1 MAMWRLRD
9 RLDPHQIK
17 DTWYALSGSTRLVW
31 VASLG
36 LVAAALVSSVTS
48 CSNAYSVRAR
58 TAIVVVEPSCS
69 RSIVWDLPPGRFA
82 ATSAD
87 APPPLDPGAAS
98 VDSPP
103 RLASV
108 RLAAGSRA
116 RIERVGD
123 GELSIRFERSPQFGN
138 CASADSVVA
147 VQIHGLDEPRLPA
160 QALTVRKGKGEVDH
174 IVYRSAAGA
183 SEFVLPLE
191 GRIIAGTELQ
201 HGAGWQDSGP
211 PALLDNAEVQVRSLE
226 GATGHSV
233 GLREERVDIGGIVD
247 SMPCFALGPSLVD
260 RVRLLGQ
267 SPSLA
272 IDRGAH
278 RNEACAR
285 ALTAPALGL
294 VRAHRE
300 GGMESQMHVVAQHL
314 GVTAHQGQTREFGVP
329 LWQSLTHSHLVQ
341 AIVVFV
347 ILLGG
352 ADAAITMLYKIYAP
366 NTDEERKAG
375 RRSSLRGPSQV
386 GREPP
391 RSNAE

>member
-1 MAMWRLRD
+1 M
-9 RLDPHQIK
+9 
-17 DTWYALSGSTRLVW
+17 
-31 VASLG
+31 
-36 LVAAALVSSVTS
+36 
-48 CSNAYSVRAR
+48 
-58 TAIVVVEPSCS
+58 
-69 RSIVWDLPPGRFA
+69 
-82 ATSAD
+82 
-87 APPPLDPGAAS
+87 
-98 VDSPP
+98 
-103 RLASV
+103 
-108 RLAAGSRA
+108 AGSRA

-123 GELSIRFERSPQFGN
+123 GELSIRLERSPQFSS
-138 CASADSVVA
+138 CASADSLVA
-147 VQIHGLDEPRLPA
+147 VQVHGSDDPRLPA
-160 QALTVRKGKGEVDH
+160 QTLTVRRGKGEIDH

-201 HGAGWQDSGP
+201 HGAGWSDSGP

-233 GLREERVDIGGIVD
+233 GLREERIDIGGIVD
-247 SMPCFALGPSLVD
+247 SMPCFALGPSFVD
-260 RVRLLGQ
+260 RMRLLRQ
-267 SPSLA
+267 APSLA
-272 IDRGAH
+272 IDRGEH

-285 ALTAPALGL
+285 ALLAPALGL

-300 GGMESQMHVVAQHL
+300 GGMESQTHVVAQHL

-366 NTDEERKAG
+366 HAVDERKTGARPPARRPARTG
-375 RRSSLRGPSQV
+375 RKH
-386 GREPP
+386 P
-391 RSNAE
+391 RSNPR